1 MEESTQYYHTPVMPQ
16 EVLAFLSGIEGI
28 ESSIVVDCTVG
39 EGGHSELILKTWD
52 SLKLYGFERD
62 REILAIAQKRL
73 SPYGNRVVLI
83 NDNFK
88 NLWLHCK
95 GMEKSIAAFLYDFG
109 ISSFHFDG
117 SNRGFAFKTHEKL
130 DMRLDDSAR
139 LTAYD
144 VVNNFSE
151 NELTQ
156 IFSTYGEER
165 WSRRIA
171 RKIVQK
177 RSEETIETT
186 EQLANIVVQAIPRQ
200 YRVKHIHPATR
211 VFQALRIFIND
222 ELSAINESLKH
233 ALGYVKPGGRIIAI
247 SFHSL
252 EDRIVKD
259 RFRRWSKGC
268 SCDNDGLL
276 CRCPAHPLVTVLT
289 KKPLQP
295 KESETRQNPRSRSAK
310 LRACQK
316 LG

>member
-1 MEESTQYYHTPVMPQ
+1 MEEGTQYYHVPVMPE
-16 EVLAFLSGIEGI
+16 EVLAFLSDIEGI
-28 ESSIVVDCTVG
+28 ESSVVVDCTVG
-39 EGGHSELILKTWD
+39 EGGHSELILKTW
-52 SLKLYGFERD
+52 SMVQLYGFERD
-62 REILAIAQKRL
+62 KEILAIAHKRL
-73 SPYGNRVVLI
+73 SPYRNRVILI

-88 NLWLHCK
+88 NLWLHFK
-95 GMEKSIAAFLYDFG
+95 GMENSIAAFLYDFG

-117 SNRGFAFKTHEKL
+117 SSRGFAFKSQEKL
-130 DMRLDDSAR
+130 DMRLDESVQ

-151 NELTQ
+151 KELTD
-156 IFSTYGEER
+156 IFSKYGEER

-171 RKIVQK
+171 KKIVLK
-177 RSEETIETT
+177 RDEQLIETT
-186 EQLANIVVQAIPRQ
+186 AELAEIVVQAIPKQ

-259 RFRRWSKGC
+259 RFRRWAKGC

-276 CRCPAHPLVTVLT
+276 CQCPGNSLVTVLT

-295 KESETRQNPRSRSAK
+295 KESEIGQNPRSRSAK
-310 LRACQK
+310 LRVCQK
-316 LG
+316 V

>member
-1 MEESTQYYHTPVMPQ
+1 MEEETQYYHIPVMLE
-16 EVLAFLSGIEGI
+16 EVLYFLSGIEGI
-28 ESSIVVDCTVG
+28 ESSVVVDCTVG
-39 EGGHSELILKTWD
+39 EGGHSELILKTW
-52 SLKLYGFERD
+52 SMVRLYGFERD
-62 REILAIAQKRL
+62 REILAIAHKRL
-73 SPYGNRVVLI
+73 LPYGNRVVLI

-95 GMEKSIAAFLYDFG
+95 GMENSIAAFLYDFG

-117 SNRGFAFKTHEKL
+117 SNRGFAFKTQEKL
-130 DMRLDDSAR
+130 DMRLDDSVS
-139 LTAYD
+139 LTAYE

-151 NELTQ
+151 NELTD
-156 IFSTYGEER
+156 IFSRYGEER

-177 RSEETIETT
+177 RDEQLIETT
-186 EQLANIVVQAIPRQ
+186 AQLADIVVQAIPKQ

-233 ALGYVKPGGRIIAI
+233 ALGFVKPGGRIIAI

-259 RFRRWSKGC
+259 RFRRWAKGC
-268 SCDNDGLL
+268 SCDNEGLL
-276 CRCPAHPLVTVLT
+276 CQCSGNPLVTVLT

-295 KESETRQNPRSRSAK
+295 KESEIKQNPRSRSAK
-310 LRACQK
+310 LRVCQK
-316 LG
+316 V

>member
-16 EVLAFLSGIEGI
+16 EVLDFLSGIEGI

-52 SLKLYGFERD
+52 RLKLYGFERD
-62 REILAIAQKRL
+62 REILAIAHKRL
-73 SPYGNRVVLI
+73 SSYGNRVVLI

-88 NLWLHCK
+88 NLWLHCN
-95 GMEKSIAAFLYDFG
+95 GMENRVAAFLYDFG

-117 SNRGFAFKTHEKL
+117 SSRGFAFKTQEKL
-130 DMRLDDSAR
+130 DMRLDDSVT

-156 IFSTYGEER
+156 IFTTYGQER

-177 RSEETIETT
+177 RSEEAIETT
-186 EQLANIVVQAIPRQ
+186 EQLANIVLQAIPKQ

-252 EDRIVKD
+252 EDRIVKE
-259 RFRRWSKGC
+259 RFRRWAKGC

-276 CRCPAHPLVTVLT
+276 CQCPANPLVTVLT

-310 LRACQK
+310 LRVCQK
-316 LG
+316 V